1 MAVCFTAWFTR
12 KIMQTVIIKT
22 GAFSSATN
30 AGAMDDSLSRRSR
43 PAFGGSVPGVE
54 ARIGAFTLIE
64 LLVVIAIIA
73 ILAAVL
79 LPVLERAKV
88 RGEEANCINNQKQL
102 ALAWLMYANDNN
114 DYCVGNNWNDEKGHV
129 ARENWLSGWLNAGGA
144 TADNTNTDLLIN
156 PTYATLGD
164 YTRLAKLYLCPAS
177 LVLAPVP
184 GSSAPQPLC
193 RSVSMNSWVGYVC
206 APSTNA
212 GTGGSMKIFRKVSS
226 ITAGISPVDLFVFVE
241 ERGESIDD
249 GNFETQI
256 GDNIIPNWATDYHND
271 AATFG
276 FADGHADTHRW
287 RVGAS
292 WSNPSDATGPKMGML
307 QPQESIVPAKWGP
320 SPAISGNSLG
330 DYDWLAAHA
339 TCHQ

>member
-12 KIMQTVIIKT
+12 KIMQIVIDKT
-22 GAFSSATN
+22 KAFSSATK
-30 AGAMDDSLSRRSR
+30 AGAMDDSLSRRRR
-43 PAFGGSVPGVE
+43 PAFGGFVPGVK
-54 ARIGAFTLIE
+54 ARTHAFTLIE
-64 LLVVIAIIA
+64 LLIVIAIIA
-73 ILAAVL
+73 ILAAIL

-102 ALAWLMYANDNN
+102 ALAWLMYAGDNS
-114 DYCVGNNWNDEKGHV
+114 DYCAGNNWNDEKAHV
-129 ARENWLSGWLNAGGA
+129 ASENWLSGWLDAGSA
-144 TADNTNTDLLIN
+144 TTDNTNTTLLLN

-164 YTRLAKLYLCPAS
+164 YTKLAKLYLCPS
-177 LVLAPVP
+177 SIVLSPIP
-184 GSSAPQPLC
+184 GSSVPQPLC
-193 RSVSMNSWVGYVC
+193 RSVSMNCWVGYVC

-212 GTGGSMKIFRKVSS
+212 GTGANMKIFRKVSS
-226 ITAGISPVDLFVFVE
+226 ITAGISPADLFVFVE

-287 RVGAS
+287 RVGVS
-292 WSNPSDATGPKMGML
+292 WSNPNDASGPRMGML
-307 QPQESIVPAKWGP
+307 QPQESVVPAKWGA
-320 SPAISGNSLG
+320 SPAITGNSLS
-330 DYDWLAAHA
+330 DYDWLVAHA
-339 TCHQ
+339 TCHK